1 MSCFISPILVNKCA
15 ALLLMPVLGRW
26 AQICAAGLSKYA
38 ISESGTGSIILG
50 GNAPKHVI
58 YASLLLVFL
67 VWFFY
72 NLSGFVIFSI
82 IIVFTLIWIWYI
94 SKKNVGMT
102 GDTLGNINEITE
114 LVFLLGILLVNN
126 SG

>member
-1 MSCFISPILVNKCA
+1 
-15 ALLLMPVLGRW
+15 MPVVGRW
-26 AQICAAGLSKYA
+26 AQVCAAGLSKYA
-38 ISESGTGSIILG
+38 RSESGTGSIILG
-50 GNAPKHVI
+50 GTAPKHVI
-58 YASLLLVFL
+58 YASLLPVFL

-82 IIVFTLIWIWYI
+82 IIISTLILIWYI
-94 SKKNVGMT
+94 NRKNGGMT
-102 GDTLGNINEITE
+102 ADTLGNINEITE